1 MIDLNLTKRQTLILS
16 IALTNL
22 YDEIAK
28 SGEEHQ
34 MKLDVME
41 LAKLIQTETSKELD
55 RRN

>member
-28 SGEEHQ
+28 SGEGHQ